1 MSRPTEPT
9 TTTPLRDA
17 QRSLTRDRL
26 IEAAIRVFER
36 RGFGDA
42 TIEEIAR
49 IAGANRTTFYLHFNS
64 KVEIAQQIGALS
76 LHDLLDAYAPLLALD
91 PIDAETVLPEI
102 RRIAEVWERHR
113 VHAGVAIQADA
124 VDFGVS
130 KALNDTI
137 RSLAVAVLKRAG
149 LPPTPRAVS
158 RLVLM
163 AMLVERYMFTTVVQG
178 VELPEPEGSEILAE
192 EVASLLRRAVD
203 DARA

>member
-9 TTTPLRDA
+9 ATPSLRDA

-49 IAGANRTTFYLHFNS
+49 LAGANRTTFYLHFTS
-64 KVEIAQQIGALS
+64 KVEIAQQIGALAVP
-76 LHDLLDAYAPLLALD
+76 DLLDAYAPLLSLD
-91 PIDAETVLPEI
+91 PIDTATVLPEI
-102 RRIAEVWERHR
+102 QRIAAVWKRHR

-130 KALNDTI
+130 QALDDTI
-137 RSLAVAVLKRAG
+137 RSLAVAVLERAG
-149 LPPTPRAVS
+149 LPQTPRAVS
-158 RLVLM
+158 RIVLL
-163 AMLVERYMFTTVVQG
+163 AMLLERYMFTTVVQG
-178 VELPEPEGSEILAE
+178 IELDEPEGSEVLAE
-192 EVASLLRRAVD
+192 EIASLLHRALA
-203 DARA
+203 DARE